1 MIRLVFRSAFL
12 ELLLVAISQNGP
24 MFAWTP
30 ATGRFAYENGGGGP
44 VCPVHE
50 ASKSLI
56 PPPTLPGRDSLRGLR
71 WCVAI
76 RFAER

>member
-1 MIRLVFRSAFL
+1 MIRLVFRSASL

-44 VCPVHE
+44 VCPARE
-50 ASKSLI
+50 ASK
-56 PPPTLPGRDSLRGLR
+56 
-71 WCVAI
+71 V
-76 RFAER
+76 